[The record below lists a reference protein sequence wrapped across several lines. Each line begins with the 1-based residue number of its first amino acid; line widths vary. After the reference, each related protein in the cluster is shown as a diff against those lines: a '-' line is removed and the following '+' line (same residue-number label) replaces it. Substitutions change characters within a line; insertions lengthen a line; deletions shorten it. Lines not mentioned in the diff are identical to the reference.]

1 MSNLPFF
8 IYICQV
14 LENEQQINLANEL
27 LKDEYLNRYFTINE
41 IIIENLVLFMYKKRF
56 SISAIFKDHESYIRK
71 IVTLLP

>member
-56 SISAIFKDHESYIRK
+56 SISAIFKDH
-71 IVTLLP
+71 